1 MKIEKLT
8 DNKIRVIVN
17 PIDLNIEKVDMN
29 LIINKALEYQNFF
42 SKILEQAKEEVNFDT
57 TNCKLL
63 IEAFSISDDI
73 LVFTITKY
81 SSNEKTSN
89 IDNTK
94 KKLVAKRKPINI
106 AKKNLICKFQT
117 FDEFCDFCNCI
128 CNLKSFD
135 INQLSK
141 NISLYLY
148 HDTYYLVINNINVTY
163 ENIKTFYNIIPE
175 FSLYNNFSS
184 NFQNKLIEHGK
195 IIINKNAIEIG
206 IKYFSST

>member
-17 PIDLNIEKVDMN
+17 PTDLNIEKVDIN

-42 SKILEQAKEEVNFDT
+42 SKVLEQAKEELNFDT

-73 LVFTITKY
+73 LIFTITKY
-81 SSNEKTSN
+81 SSNEKTSTTN
-89 IDNTK
+89 NTK
-94 KKLVAKRKPINI
+94 KKLIAKRKSINI
-106 AKKNLICKFQT
+106 SKKNLICKFQT

-128 CNLKSFD
+128 YSFKYFD
-135 INQLSK
+135 MKQFSK

-148 HDTYYLVINNINVTY
+148 HDTYYLVIKSIDTSY
-163 ENIKTFYNIIPE
+163 KNIKTFYHIMSE
-175 FSLYNNFSS
+175 FSICNSFSS
-184 NFQNKLIEHGK
+184 SFENKLIEHGK
-195 IIINKNAIEIG
+195 IIIKKNAIEVG